1 MHPATKNSA
10 QSLQQTAPG
19 GSLYQLGEMG
29 RPNCSAG
36 GKQFFSPSLSEPQAL
51 GCGCVA
57 QTVLSRG
64 ALGGALMIS
73 VGFAMA
79 VTLAIYVAGG
89 ISGKPAFATHRFGK
103 RRGGRRPHSC
113 SWSFSPL
120 LRRSALPSPEGP
132 KGSKGWGAVLA
143 GSLHQSLH
151 RGAAFR
157 CAGGTPDW
165 IPGWGRHVWHT
176 KDEAASEGIS

>member
-1 MHPATKNSA
+1 MYH
-10 QSLQQTAPG
+10 
-19 GSLYQLGEMG
+19 LGEMG
-29 RPNCSAG
+29 RWWEAAFLTRLFL
-36 GKQFFSPSLSEPQAL
+36 KPQAL

-89 ISGKPAFATHRFGK
+89 ISGKPAFATHRFRK
-103 RRGGRRPHSC
+103 RRGGRLPHSC

-120 LRRSALPSPEGP
+120 LRRSALPSSEGP
-132 KGSKGWGAVLA
+132 EGSKGWGASTSPRTEEQPSDVLV
-143 GSLHQSLH
+143 S
-151 RGAAFR
+151 
-157 CAGGTPDW
+157 
-165 IPGWGRHVWHT
+165 GWAKQVWHT
-176 KDEAASEGIS
+176 KDKAASEGIS